1 MGEETVSKSLK
12 KKKISA
18 EIPSQIIDELQKRA

>member
-12 KKKISA
+12 KKKELSTVIPISLIL
-18 EIPSQIIDELQKRA
+18 EEW